1 MAMKTSMC
9 PSADIA
15 RSHIVARELQDR
27 LLDAFKKAGW
37 RADIEPPGIE
47 GRSRPDM
54 VVRRGPHRYVVEVK
68 VAREPRRPLLQ
79 AMFAD
84 AVLQARVHAR
94 ELHASPLAVVAAPRI
109 SPLAA
114 QEIRDYAERFAEDVA
129 WGLLDSNGCFE
140 LHGPGL
146 DAIRAE
152 PGKNGEP
159 EPSQSRPP
167 PDLFSDLGQW
177 MLKVFVA
184 DHIEPKYLGA
194 PRGPIRNAS
203 HLANL
208 ASVSLPS
215 ASRLLNQL
223 KGLHFIESAQQ
234 GPHLVRVADLMQ
246 DWRVSNSEI
255 PHEIG
260 ARWLIPPKDGAA
272 QLSLALAAHSRLHSA
287 IPVGLANDRKR
298 AALRRREPR
307 ACLGLF
313 AASEKLGFRFAHGAP
328 LHLYLEDISGR
339 VLEHFGLSAA
349 GIGERVDV
357 IVRRPRNPEAVF
369 RACVVRDDVPAA
381 DIIQCWLDISN
392 HPARGREHAE
402 QIWHRVLAPSLK
414 LGPES

>member
-1 MAMKTSMC
+1 MAMKTAMS
-9 PSADIA
+9 PSPDIA
-15 RSHIVARELQDR
+15 RSHIVARELEDR
-27 LLDAFKKAGW
+27 LVDAFKKAGW
-37 RADIEPPGIE
+37 RADLKPAGIE
-47 GRSRPDM
+47 GRSQPDM
-54 VVRRGPHRYVVEVK
+54 VVHLGPHRYVVEVK

-94 ELHASPLAVVAAPRI
+94 ELHAAPLAVVAAPRI

-146 DAIRAE
+146 DAIHSE
-152 PGKNGEP
+152 PAKNGEP
-159 EPSQSRPP
+159 EVPLSRPP

-177 MLKVFVA
+177 MLKVFMA
-184 DHIEPKYLGA
+184 DHIEPMYLGA

-203 HLANL
+203 HLASL

-234 GPHLVRVADLMQ
+234 GPYLVRIADLMQ
-246 DWRVSNSEI
+246 GWRVSNSEI

-272 QLSLALAAHSRLHSA
+272 QLSHALAARSHLSPA
-287 IPVGLANDRKR
+287 IPEGLAGDRKE
-298 AALRRREPR
+298 AALGRRRPR

-339 VLEHFGLSAA
+339 VLEQFGLSPA
-349 GIGERVDV
+349 GVGERVDV
-357 IVRRPRNPEAVF
+357 FVRRPRNPEAVF
-369 RACVVRDDVPAA
+369 RACVVRDGIPAA

-402 QIWHRVLAPSLK
+402 QIWRRVLAPSLK
-414 LGPES
+414 LGQES

>member
-1 MAMKTSMC
+1 MS
-9 PSADIA
+9 PSAHIA

-37 RADIEPPGIE
+37 RADLEPAGID

-54 VVRRGPHRYVVEVK
+54 VVRRGPHRYVVQVK

-94 ELHASPLAVVAAPRI
+94 ELHASPLAIVAAPRI

-114 QEIRDYAERFAEDVA
+114 QEIRDYAERFAGDVA

-152 PGKNGEP
+152 PAKNEEP
-159 EPSQSRPP
+159 EPSLSRPP

-177 MLKVFVA
+177 MLKVFIA
-184 DHIEPKYLGA
+184 DHIDPKYLGA
-194 PRGPIRNAS
+194 PRGPARNAS
-203 HLANL
+203 HLASL

-223 KGLHFIESAQQ
+223 KALHFIEWAQE
-234 GPHLVRVADLMQ
+234 GPHLVRVADLLHG
-246 DWRVSNSEI
+246 WRVSNSEV

-260 ARWLIPPKDGAA
+260 ARWLIPSKNGAA
-272 QLSLALAAHSRLHSA
+272 QLGLALAAHSRRQSA
-287 IPVGLANDRKR
+287 NPEKSAPDRKR

-313 AASEKLGFRFAHGAP
+313 AASEKLGFRFAHGAAP
-328 LHLYLEDISGR
+328 HLYLEDISGR
-339 VLEHFGLSAA
+339 VLEQFGLSLA
-349 GIGERVDV
+349 GAGEPIDV

-369 RACVVRDDVPAA
+369 RACVVRDGVPAA

-392 HPARGREHAE
+392 HPARGSEHAE
-402 QIWHRVLAPSLK
+402 QIWRRVLAPSLK

>member
-1 MAMKTSMC
+1 MAMNASMS
-9 PSADIA
+9 PPADIA
-15 RSHIVARELQDR
+15 RSHIVARELEDR

-37 RADIEPPGIE
+37 RAELQPAGIE

-54 VVRRGPHRYVVEVK
+54 LVRRGPHRYMVQVK

-94 ELHASPLAVVAAPRI
+94 ELQASPLAVVAAPRI

-152 PGKNGEP
+152 PAKNEEP
-159 EPSQSRPP
+159 EPSLSRPP

-177 MLKVFVA
+177 MLKVFMA
-184 DHIEPKYLGA
+184 DHIGPKYLGA
-194 PRGPIRNAS
+194 PRGPVRNAS
-203 HLANL
+203 HLASL

-223 KGLHFIESAQQ
+223 KPLHFIESDQR
-234 GPHLVRVADLMQ
+234 GPHLVRIADLMEG
-246 DWRVSNSEI
+246 WRVSNSEI

-260 ARWLIPPKDGAA
+260 ARWLVPPKNGLV
-272 QLSLALAAHSRLHSA
+272 QLSLALAAHSLRHSA
-287 IPVGLANDRKR
+287 IPEGSSDDRKG
-298 AALRRREPR
+298 AAPRRREPR

-328 LHLYLEDISGR
+328 LHLYLEDIAGR
-339 VLEHFGLSAA
+339 VLEQFGLSPAA
-349 GIGERVDV
+349 VGERVDV

-369 RACVVRDDVPAA
+369 RACVVRDGVPAA

-402 QIWHRVLAPSLK
+402 QIWRRVLAPRLK
-414 LGPES
+414 LEPES

>member
-1 MAMKTSMC
+1 MAMKSSMS

-37 RADIEPPGIE
+37 RADIEPPGID

-68 VAREPRRPLLQ
+68 VAREPRRSLLQ

-152 PGKNGEP
+152 PAKNGEP
-159 EPSQSRPP
+159 EPSLSRP
-167 PDLFSDLGQW
+167 PDLFSDLSQW
-177 MLKVFVA
+177 MLKVFMA
-184 DHIEPKYLGA
+184 DLFEPKYLGA
-194 PRGPIRNAS
+194 PRGPVRNAS
-203 HLANL
+203 HLASL

-223 KGLHFIESAQQ
+223 KGLHFIESAQH

-246 DWRVSNSEI
+246 GWRVSNSEI
-255 PHEIG
+255 PHELG

-287 IPVGLANDRKR
+287 IREGSADDRKE
-298 AALRRREPR
+298 ADLRCRKPR

-339 VLEHFGLSAA
+339 VLEQFGLSPA
-349 GIGERVDV
+349 GVGERVDV
-357 IVRRPRNPEAVF
+357 IVRRPRSPEAVF
-369 RACVVRDDVPAA
+369 RACVVRDGVPAS

-402 QIWHRVLAPSLK
+402 QIWRRVLAPSLK